1 MTDIDRLLA
10 DAGAR
15 WRAGQPAGPALAV
28 AELLDRSGGAIRQGS
43 SALVGLVAA
52 AVVVALLGVLAFGRL
67 GSSGPGGPT
76 VGLPAASHV
85 EPSAPVAADRP
96 SPMPGTTSS
105 APACDITTPD
115 PVFVPPKPFL
125 RVPPANYQS
134 EWYGSARLFTMINRV
149 PKPLGP
155 WVAANGPFPDK
166 TFWWSADWVASDELE
181 PDITVTG
188 RRLDG
193 LGTFTYG
200 HPGTNASA
208 DFGTAMLV
216 GVDYPSVG
224 CWEITA
230 RYRDGRLSYVV
241 QVVD

>member
-1 MTDIDRLLA
+1 MTDIDRLLE

-15 WRAGQPAGPALAV
+15 WRMGQPAAPTLDV
-28 AELLDRSGGAIRQGS
+28 AELVNASGGPIRQGAS
-43 SALVGLVAA
+43 TLVGLIAA
-52 AVVVALLGVLAFGRL
+52 AVVVALLGVLAYGRFA
-67 GSSGPGGPT
+67 STGPGGPT
-76 VGLPAASHV
+76 IGSPAASNV
-85 EPSAPVAADRP
+85 KPSAPVAVVSP
-96 SPMPGTTSS
+96 SLTTSS
-105 APACDITTPD
+105 APTCDITRPD
-115 PVFVPPKPFL
+115 PILVPPKPFL
-125 RVPPANYQS
+125 RVPPANYGA
-134 EWYGSARLFTMINRV
+134 EWYGTARLFTMVNRD

-166 TFWWSADWVASDELE
+166 TFWWSADWVPRDELE

-193 LGTFTYG
+193 FGTFTYG
-200 HPGTNASA
+200 HPGTNATA

-230 RYRDGRLSYVV
+230 RYRDATLSYVV
-241 QVVD
+241 QVID